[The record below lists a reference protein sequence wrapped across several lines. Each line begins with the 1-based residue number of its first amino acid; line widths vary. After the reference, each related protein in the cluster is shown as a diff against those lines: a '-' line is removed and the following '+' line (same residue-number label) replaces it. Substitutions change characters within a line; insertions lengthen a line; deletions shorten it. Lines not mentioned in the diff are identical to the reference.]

1 MPNHRKT
8 RAEAATD
15 AAAAIAAASVDNALQ
30 QRQLSGEESRK
41 AARKLALLQGIAA
54 QVELMQNQN
63 DDQDGN

>member
-1 MPNHRKT
+1 MPDRRKT
-8 RAEAATD
+8 LTAALTE
-15 AAAAIAAASVDNALQ
+15 AAAAVDNEL
-30 QRQLSGEESRK
+30 RRNQLTEEDSKK